1 MGTARRISR
10 QERNARRAATEE
22 VKVGKFALLSETL
35 LLGVSLFVLAL
46 PVVTAPAAYAA
57 GAAHMERHI
66 SGRSD
71 SFASLWADFREA
83 LPGSW
88 KFGLGVLGLL
98 LIGGVNLLLSA
109 SAQLPGGTLVLG
121 ASVILAAGVAVLL
134 LRTSALWQH
143 HRGGSGQA
151 TAEAWAHA
159 WTDAKAESVADVV
172 GTLLLVVALVMS
184 FSFVWMLPPLVFIVP
199 GALVLAVV
207 SVRYRRAAR
216 LAG

>member
-1 MGTARRISR
+1 MGAARRISR

-22 VKVGKFALLSETL
+22 SKVGKFALLSETL
-35 LLGVSLFVLAL
+35 LLGVCLFVLAL

-88 KFGLGVLGLL
+88 KFGLAVLGLL
-98 LIGGVNLLLSA
+98 FVGGVNLLLSA

-121 ASVILAAGVAVLL
+121 ASVILAAGAAVLL
-134 LRTSALWQH
+134 LRTAALWQH
-143 HRGGSGQA
+143 HREGRGLSAAQA
-151 TAEAWAHA
+151 WMRAWAQ
-159 WTDAKAESVADVV
+159 AKAESVADVV
-172 GTLLLVVALVMS
+172 GTILLLAALIMS
-184 FSFVWMLPPLVFIVP
+184 VSFVWMLPPLVFIVP
-199 GALVLAVV
+199 GVLVLAAV

-216 LAG
+216 VAG